1 MMQDSIAGDVVI
13 VGGGPVG
20 LCAALALGHGG
31 RNVTIIEASQLRVPN
46 EEGLNARSIALSY
59 SSVQIFRALGVW
71 LAIKKA
77 SAPISHIHVSSRGQW
92 GVARLY
98 AGDYGIPA
106 LGSVI
111 ESRHLIAELLRA
123 VEASANISLISE
135 ACFEAIDNG
144 SKVEIE
150 FSHQGQIRRICCD
163 LALIADG
170 AGSLAR
176 SALGIEHKVVEYAQS
191 VIITNV
197 EFSRALSGHAYERFT
212 DQGPLAIL
220 PLGGKRY
227 ACVWTRDHQAAES
240 LMQLDDADF
249 IAELQDYFG
258 FRLGFAERVGQ
269 RFSFPVRRT
278 EAASLG
284 KGRCLLIGNAANTL
298 HPVAG
303 QGFNLAL
310 RDIAGLYELLQSDVD
325 PADLA
330 DAYQRIRQPEQR
342 RVVSLGDGLV
352 SLFSN
357 QLPLLDHARAG
368 GLAILDL
375 LPPLKTQVA
384 MSGMGFGFGGNAL
397 LRGRL

>member
-1 MMQDSIAGDVVI
+1 MQDAIAGDVVI

-20 LCAALALGHGG
+20 LCAALALGHSG
-31 RNVTIIEASQLRVPN
+31 RNVTIIEASQLRLPN

-384 MSGMGFGFGGNAL
+384 MSGMGFGFAGNAL

>member
-1 MMQDSIAGDVVI
+1 MQDAIAGDVVI

-20 LCAALALGHGG
+20 LCAALALGHSG
-31 RNVTIIEASQLRVPN
+31 RNVTIIEASQLRLPN

-71 LAIKKA
+71 PAIKKC
-77 SAPISHIHVSSRGQW
+77 SAPIGHIHVSSRGQW
-92 GVARLY
+92 GVTRLY

-384 MSGMGFGFGGNAL
+384 MSGMGFGFAGNAL